1 MNQRNFFAELKRRN
15 VYKVAVAYAVV
26 AWLLIQIATQVFPF
40 FEIPNWAVRLV
51 VLLLILGFP
60 VALIL
65 AWAFELTPQGIKRAE
80 DIPPDD
86 PITSR
91 TGRKL
96 VGITIA
102 LAIVAAG
109 LLALP
114 FFRSKPHHPSKAP
127 VPPAAAAL
135 PAIGDKSIAVLP
147 FDNLSEDKANAYF
160 AEGVQD
166 EILTRLA
173 KVADLKVISR
183 TSAQRVKATGGDLRD
198 MARQLGV
205 SHILEGSVQKAGE
218 SVRVNV
224 QLINPANDTHLWAEI
239 YDRKL
244 NDIFAVESD
253 IAKTI
258 VETLQAKLTGAEQH
272 ALVAEP
278 TQNTVAHQLYL
289 KGRYFWSKRTPA
301 DLQKALDYFNQAV
314 REDPNFAVAYAAIA
328 STYSL
333 LPDYSAGTPRDCWP
347 KAKTAAQRALEL
359 DETIAE
365 AHAAIAAVLTSEG
378 DIAGADREFRR
389 AIQLNP
395 NYATAHQ
402 WYADNVLMPL
412 RKFDQATTEMK
423 RALALD
429 PLSLV
434 INTDL
439 GALYLMTRRYD
450 EAIVQ
455 LRRTLEMDGN
465 YSRAR
470 AALGR
475 ALELKGEPD
484 AAIVEYLKAQQLS
497 EHTELPAL
505 LGHAH
510 AAAGRRD
517 EALKYLKELE
527 RISAETP
534 DRYVGAYS
542 FALLYIGLGNKEAAL
557 AALERSAELQETD
570 ASIIPV
576 DPFLD
581 PLRGD
586 PRFDALVKKVTGSPE
601 DK

>member
-1 MNQRNFFAELKRRN
+1 MKGLNFFAELKRRN

-26 AWLLIQIATQVFPF
+26 GWLLVQVATQVFPF

-51 VLLLILGFP
+51 VLVILIGFP
-60 VALIL
+60 VALVI
-65 AWAFELTPQGIKRAE
+65 AWAFEITPEGLKRTESGEAQPQPRRGGTW
-80 DIPPDD
+80 IYVV
-86 PITSR
+86 
-91 TGRKL
+91 L
-96 VGITIA
+96 VGAAVSLSLFFISRFMTRDKQS
-102 LAIVAAG
+102 VAPMA
-109 LLALP
+109 
-114 FFRSKPHHPSKAP
+114 ST
-127 VPPAAAAL
+127 
-135 PAIGDKSIAVLP
+135 KSIAVLP
-147 FDNLSEDKANAYF
+147 FDNLSRDPDNAFF

-183 TSAQRVKATGGDLRD
+183 TSTQRFKSSPNDLP
-198 MARQLGV
+198 AIAKQLGV

-224 QLINPANDTHLWAEI
+224 QLINAANDAHLWAEI

-244 NDIFAVESD
+244 TDIFAVESD

-258 VETLQAKLTGAEQH
+258 VDTLQAKLTGAEQH

-278 TQNTVAHQLYL
+278 TQNSVAYQSYL

-301 DLQKALDYFNQAV
+301 DLLKALDYFNQAV
-314 REDPNFAVAYAAIA
+314 VEDPKFAVAHAAIA

-347 KAKTAAQRALEL
+347 KAKAAAQRALEL
-359 DETIAE
+359 DETNAE
-365 AHAAIAAVLTSEG
+365 AHTAVAAVLASEG
-378 DIAGADREFRR
+378 NIAGAEREFQR

-402 WYADNVLMPL
+402 WYADNVLIPL
-412 RKFDQATTEMK
+412 RKFKEGTTEMK
-423 RALALD
+423 RALELD

-439 GALYLMTRRYD
+439 GGLYLLTRQYD
-450 EAIVQ
+450 QAIVQ
-455 LRRTLEMDGN
+455 LRRTLEMDAN

-470 AALGR
+470 AALGQ
-475 ALELKGEPD
+475 ALELKGDPD
-484 AAIVEYLKAQQLS
+484 AAITEYLRAQQLS
-497 EHTELPAL
+497 DQTEILAL

-517 EALKYLKELE
+517 EALKYLEQLE

-534 DRYVGAYS
+534 NRYVGAYS
-542 FALLYIGLGNKEAAL
+542 FAHLQVGMGNTEAAL
-557 AALERSAELQETD
+557 AALERAVELKETD
-570 ASIIPV
+570 AYIIPI

-586 PRFDALVKKVTGSPE
+586 PRFEALVKKLTGSPA